1 MVPCSHLLKLGQS
14 VSATVKRNLQAAI
27 AALPQIKAID
37 PADAAAWI
45 ETALERHGS
54 DPARLDWMVRRL
66 GGLGPS
72 DTAALQAEKA
82 GRDVGRGIHEI
93 VSEKLL
99 KRFPA
104 AASDDVVRL
113 ERAKPTLQA
122 QLRSVLPTAVQ
133 QPAMHRLF
141 EAGGAPKHP
150 WLVGAPGDILAV
162 KKAIVLVDYR
172 APSQK
177 TVDEYRESGPPPEI
191 EARMHHYTV
200 LGEALGVPITKRAIA
215 VFNPDLWKADVY
227 IVERDKVACDE
238 IKDLA
243 ADAWRNHVLKAN
255 VPPAPEVRVIDPDLL
270 SPEFHAAAMDF
281 ARYAGAMQHCKD
293 KADTFRTTMI
303 GEMKKLGRLDG
314 QVINSGLVQIV
325 GRDGGWD
332 IEAMAAEAAAHGVNV
347 EACRSEPIIDAA
359 AAAHTLVELGQ
370 AAKSAIASGAD
381 ATTRLAI
388 IDQLVDAIRDLPRTP
403 GTIRPDLLIEQL
415 QAREI
420 DPSGFRLEVPT
431 VGFNRARKG
440 PLADQL
446 TDFKED
452 AADLVDKAISSL
464 TIPET
469 APDLS
474 AALTATSS
482 RRTAP

>member
-177 TVDEYRESGPPPEI
+177 TVDEYRESGLRP
-191 EARMHHYTV
+191 RSR
-200 LGEALGVPITKRAIA
+200 LGCITIRCSAKPWA
-215 VFNPDLWKADVY
+215 FP
-227 IVERDKVACDE
+227 
-238 IKDLA
+238 
-243 ADAWRNHVLKAN
+243 
-255 VPPAPEVRVIDPDLL
+255 
-270 SPEFHAAAMDF
+270 SPSG
-281 ARYAGAMQHCKD
+281 RSPSSI
-293 KADTFRTTMI
+293 RI
-303 GEMKKLGRLDG
+303 SGRLTS
-314 QVINSGLVQIV
+314 IS
-325 GRDGGWD
+325 
-332 IEAMAAEAAAHGVNV
+332 
-347 EACRSEPIIDAA
+347 S
-359 AAAHTLVELGQ
+359 
-370 AAKSAIASGAD
+370 SATRWPA
-381 ATTRLAI
+381 TRLKTWP
-388 IDQLVDAIRDLPRTP
+388 LMP
-403 GTIRPDLLIEQL
+403 G
-415 QAREI
+415 EI
-420 DPSGFRLEVPT
+420 
-431 VGFNRARKG
+431 
-440 PLADQL
+440 
-446 TDFKED
+446 
-452 AADLVDKAISSL
+452 
-464 TIPET
+464 
-469 APDLS
+469 
-474 AALTATSS
+474 TS
-482 RRTAP
+482 